1 MPSGRMDG
9 KSSIN
14 PLSSAPHP
22 QEGIK
27 DVPSRLGHIQA
38 NFHIAAKS
46 CHLPPPRGRCWQPR
60 HPQSPRGHKGPTCA
74 GNCRARSPPAGRAA
88 ASPRRLRREI
98 CIQMAR
104 RAAGPPPRRPGWTGP
119 AASEVRAALTAAQ
132 PGRGRILPAL
142 NSQPFKG
149 TL

>member
-1 MPSGRMDG
+1 MDA

-74 GNCRARSPPAGRAA
+74 VNCRARSPPAGRAA

-98 CIQMAR
+98 CIQIAR
-104 RAAGPPPRRPGWTGP
+104 RAARPPPPPPRVDRPSRLRSARGFDCSP
-119 AASEVRAALTAAQ
+119 ARERPHSARPE
-132 PGRGRILPAL
+132 
-142 NSQPFKG
+142 
-149 TL
+149 